1 MIECVRFRL
10 PEVFLCYTV
19 AMTRTSGVALGIAV
33 IAAMGM
39 AFVSD
44 LELEAVIRS
53 VASIPVLWQL
63 GVVFAY
69 GVLGVGDH

>member
-1 MIECVRFRL
+1 
-10 PEVFLCYTV
+10 
-19 AMTRTSGVALGIAV
+19 MTHTSRVALGIAV
-33 IAAMGM
+33 MAAVVM

-44 LELEAVIRS
+44 LELEATIRS